1 VSKNYE
7 IASIKSYSLKLSSNA
22 NPNMVQFPK
31 KISFDFKFFS
41 QNYSIFN
48 SSCTIGLNMTKPPL
62 CTPTHCEGFPMVP
75 RVGGRGGWGT
85 IIWEI
90 STQQTKKTRGVPHR
104 GLAI

>member
-1 VSKNYE
+1 
-7 IASIKSYSLKLSSNA
+7 
-22 NPNMVQFPK
+22 
-31 KISFDFKFFS
+31 
-41 QNYSIFN
+41 
-48 SSCTIGLNMTKPPL
+48 MTKPPL

-104 GLAI
+104 GLANYIKTYLKAKEELQKLQIFHHTKT